1 VIVLEAS
8 QRRRDDRTER
18 VIQGLVGDRLAP
30 LAHSHFRNATVRVSA
45 TPATLSMPNGYL
57 AFATAA
63 NMITR
68 FVWSLELV
76 VPKATGDVEA
86 ALEHLLTELRSIDS
100 REGKRIACVHT
111 GSLGENP
118 AIVQL
123 HLGEGSP
130 DLGGEA
136 HEVIW
141 VSFDSWGLSLSR
153 GRQSGTTIGSVIPF
167 GGLAAACFGVAEVFK
182 SILVQAAEG
191 EALGSTFR
199 GRLVKEYEFSTWY
212 AEGARG
218 AEQYLRATQPPPALP
233 ALSVGGLLQVGAG
246 AVGNGSVLAFSALEG
261 LVGVLPLFD
270 SKTVD
275 VKNLN
280 RCLYFRE
287 ADVGCPKV
295 EVVSARASR
304 RDLRIDGR
312 NELFRP
318 GMGGGAWLYVSTVDN
333 NDVRHV
339 MQEALPKYVVQG
351 ATSSTNVAVSVHTGV
366 DGASCLICRHP
377 ERAHGLIRQVP
388 LSIDEAATRIG
399 MPAEVVLSSQFHGSG
414 EISREFIARVKAADP
429 DAAEFFEGALA
440 TGHDLCGAIGDFRT
454 RYGFTIG
461 PEEPSVPFASVFGGV
476 QAAAEAVKLLLR
488 EAGAKD
494 VPVLDNVLEIDF
506 AFDYTRYPRLAFR
519 EPARGDCAFC
529 RDRSA
534 LAADVYNRKWGARGV
549 QGGT

>member
-1 VIVLEAS
+1 
-8 QRRRDDRTER
+8 
-18 VIQGLVGDRLAP
+18 
-30 LAHSHFRNATVRVSA
+30 
-45 TPATLSMPNGYL
+45 MPNGYL

-76 VPKATGDVEA
+76 VPKAAGGVKA
-86 ALEHLLTELRSIDS
+86 ALEHLLTDLRSIDS
-100 REGKRIACVHT
+100 REGKRIAFVNT
-111 GSLGENP
+111 GSLGGEKS
-118 AIVQL
+118 AVVRL
-123 HLGEGSP
+123 HLGEGGP
-130 DLGGEA
+130 DLGCQAED
-136 HEVIW
+136 VIW
-141 VSFDSWGLSLSR
+141 VSFDSWGFSLSR
-153 GRQSGTTIGSVIPF
+153 GRQSGTTFGSVIPF

-182 SILVQAAEG
+182 SILVRAAEG
-191 EALGSTFR
+191 EAVGSRFR

-212 AEGARG
+212 AERTREGAQCLG
-218 AEQYLRATQPPPALP
+218 AAQPPPVLP
-233 ALSVGGLLQVGAG
+233 ALSVAGLLQIGAG
-246 AVGNGSVLAFSALEG
+246 AVGNGSLLAFSALEG
-261 LVGVLPLFD
+261 LVGVLPVFD

-287 ADVGCPKV
+287 ADVGSPKV

-318 GMGGGAWLYVSTVDN
+318 GMGGGGWLYVSTVDN
-333 NDVRHV
+333 NEVRHV
-339 MQEALPKYVVQG
+339 MQEALPKYIVQG

-366 DGASCLICRHP
+366 DGASCLMCRHP
-377 ERAHGLIRQVP
+377 ERAQGLIRQVP

-429 DAAEFFEGALA
+429 EAAKFFEGALA
-440 TGHDLCGAIGDFRT
+440 TGHDLCGAIGDFRA

-476 QAAAEAVKLLLR
+476 QAAAEAVKLQLR
-488 EAGAKD
+488 DAGAKD
-494 VPVLDNVLEIDF
+494 VPVLDNVLEVDF
-506 AFDYTRYPRLAFR
+506 AFNYTRYPLLAFR

-529 RDRSA
+529 RDRSV
-534 LAADVYNRKWGARGV
+534 LAAEVYNRKWGGRGV
-549 QGGT
+549 QRGT